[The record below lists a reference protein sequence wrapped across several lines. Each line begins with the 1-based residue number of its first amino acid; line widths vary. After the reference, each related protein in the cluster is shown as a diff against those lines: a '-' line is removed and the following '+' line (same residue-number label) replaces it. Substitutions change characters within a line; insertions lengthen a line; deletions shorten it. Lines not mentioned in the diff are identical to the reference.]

1 MSAPR
6 SHAPRHTAPRYVPSG
21 RRRRFLSE
29 QIRLVILLALS
40 ACTLIALQTT
50 ILSRFPLPF
59 SWSAPA
65 APSLALLLVLAVG
78 FQLGEQEGSVCG
90 LAVGWLCDAVGS
102 RDVMLLPLVYFLC
115 GWLSGVV
122 GRRRL
127 AHNLPSFFVFAM
139 CGGVLEAVYKYLLAA
154 ADTRAFPPPVWML
167 QALFPPLFLTV
178 LFSPA
183 VYGLVK
189 LIHREE

>member
-1 MSAPR
+1 MS
-6 SHAPRHTAPRYVPSG
+6 APRHTAPRYVSSG

-29 QIRLVILLALS
+29 QIRLVILLSLS
-40 ACTLIALQTT
+40 ACILLALQTT
-50 ILSRFPLPF
+50 VLSRFPLPF
-59 SWSAPA
+59 SRSAPA

-139 CGGVLEAVYKYLLAA
+139 CGGVLEAAYKYLLAA
-154 ADTRAFPPPVWML
+154 ADTGTLPPPSWIL
-167 QALFPPLFLTV
+167 QGLFPPLFLTV

-183 VYGLVK
+183 VYGIVK

>member
-21 RRRRFLSE
+21 RRRRFMSE
-29 QIRLVILLALS
+29 QIRLVILLSLS
-40 ACTLIALQTT
+40 ACILLALQTT

-102 RDVMLLPLVYFLC
+102 RDVMLLPLEEKIRMDRAEIRDEIGQFL
-115 GWLSGVV
+115 GKALLRHNGNSQSV
-122 GRRRL
+122 G
-127 AHNLPSFFVFAM
+127 
-139 CGGVLEAVYKYLLAA
+139 
-154 ADTRAFPPPVWML
+154 
-167 QALFPPLFLTV
+167 
-178 LFSPA
+178 
-183 VYGLVK
+183 
-189 LIHREE
+189 